1 MRIGYARVS
10 TADQTLALQRDAL
23 RAAGCDRIFTDQGIS
38 GSATTRPGL
47 DRTLKALKEGD
58 TLTVWK
64 LDRFGWS
71 LSHLVQTVAELG
83 ERGVAFRSITENID
97 TESAPGR
104 PVLHMMSALAEFE
117 RSLIVERTCA
127 GLTAA
132 KRRGVKLGR
141 KPVLTPAQVKHA
153 RRLIDDGESP
163 RIVASTLRVARST
176 LWRALKQIPDTLDP
190 PRPRV

>member
-10 TADQTLALQRDAL
+10 TADQTLVLQRDAL

-38 GSATTRPGL
+38 GSATSRPGL
-47 DRTLKALKEGD
+47 DRALKALKEGD

-64 LDRFGWS
+64 LDRFGRS

-104 PVLHMMSALAEFE
+104 LVLHMMGALAEFE
-117 RSLIVERTCA
+117 RSLIVERTRA